1 MFVSDWCTVLW
12 AQCAGSVPAATTHCR
27 LLTLTRHPCS
37 RPTLRS
43 LPGRAPLR
51 RNQAPTTRCSMYLQ
65 GGFHVR
71 PEAVNV
77 SPRPEMFPSPDAHHP
92 TPCRPQ
98 STPLHH
104 TFAKRQRPL
113 LQKEQRVFS
122 SNRKK
127 PRAPTLS
134 HVRWE
139 ARLRPQ
145 RDTAAVT
152 LVTYATASADAPVY
166 TQKECRVCSRVGS
179 RHAP

>member
-1 MFVSDWCTVLW
+1 VFVSDWCTVLW

-43 LPGRAPLR
+43 PPGHHCEGTKRRPRDVPCTSRGGSTFALR
-51 RNQAPTTRCSMYLQ
+51 RSMSHPAPRCFHLPTHTTL
-65 GGFHVR
+65 R
-71 PEAVNV
+71 PADHNL
-77 SPRPEMFPSPDAHHP
+77 HP
-92 TPCRPQ
+92 CTIQ
-98 STPLHH
+98 
-104 TFAKRQRPL
+104 FAKRQRPL
-113 LQKEQRVFS
+113 LQKEQRVIS